1 MSQYEPLYDSFS
13 HGGHGGYVPTP
24 RMSVSAS
31 VYLPGSDVDPQTG
44 WLKPDRQRRC
54 RTQGKK
60 LEMERLTREQQAL
73 EESIRRE
80 MSKGGVRISVRM
92 GVFLTALLLF
102 ICGLC
107 VLLQQGTIADR
118 QKDINR
124 LERSIADCR
133 SQNAAEAIAEVEQQ
147 HAARS
152 QNAALETQIAEA
164 STEAAICYAAARDLN
179 MIPAESAEAIHLV
192 AVDTRPMAS
201 AGTETQAQ
209 ADAAI
214 EVPSAQTTSATHVPA
229 VASN

>member
-92 GVFLTALLLF
+92 GAFLTALLLF

-124 LERSIADCR
+124 LERSIADC
-133 SQNAAEAIAEVEQQ
+133 
-147 HAARS
+147 RS

>member
-133 SQNAAEAIAEVEQQ
+133 SQNAA
-147 HAARS
+147 
-152 QNAALETQIAEA
+152 LETQIAEA

-214 EVPSAQTTSATHVPA
+214 EVPSAQTTAATHVPA

>member
-133 SQNAAEAIAEVEQQ
+133 SQNAA
-147 HAARS
+147 
-152 QNAALETQIAEA
+152 LETQIAEA

-201 AGTETQAQ
+201 AGTENQAQ

>member
-133 SQNAAEAIAEVEQQ
+133 SQNAA
-147 HAARS
+147 
-152 QNAALETQIAEA
+152 LETQIAEA

-179 MIPAESAEAIHLV
+179 MIPAESAEAIHLA

>member
-60 LEMERLTREQQAL
+60 LEIERLTREQQAL

-124 LERSIADCR
+124 LERSIADC
-133 SQNAAEAIAEVEQQ
+133 
-147 HAARS
+147 RS

>member
-80 MSKGGVRISVRM
+80 MNKGGVRISVRM

-124 LERSIADCR
+124 LERSIADC
-133 SQNAAEAIAEVEQQ
+133 
-147 HAARS
+147 RS

>member
-133 SQNAAEAIAEVEQQ
+133 SQNAA
-147 HAARS
+147 
-152 QNAALETQIAEA
+152 LETQIAEA

-229 VASN
+229 VTSN

>member
-133 SQNAAEAIAEVEQQ
+133 SQNAA
-147 HAARS
+147 
-152 QNAALETQIAEA
+152 LETQIAEA

-214 EVPSAQTTSATHVPA
+214 EVPSAQTTSATSSILGVGPCRPSCISA
-229 VASN
+229 NGSLRC

>member
-24 RMSVSAS
+24 RMSVSSS

-54 RTQGKK
+54 RTQGKQ

-80 MSKGGVRISVRM
+80 MSKGGVRISVRL
-92 GVFLTALLLF
+92 GVFLMALLLF
-102 ICGLC
+102 VCGLC
-107 VLLQQGTIADR
+107 VLIQQGAIADR
-118 QKDINR
+118 QKAVNR
-124 LERSIADCR
+124 LERSIADC
-133 SQNAAEAIAEVEQQ
+133 
-147 HAARS
+147 RS

-192 AVDTRPMAS
+192 AMDTRPVAA
-201 AGTETQAQ
+201 AGTYAQ

-214 EVPSAQTTSATHVPA
+214 DVASTENASATHVPT

>member
-124 LERSIADCR
+124 LERSIVDC
-133 SQNAAEAIAEVEQQ
+133 
-147 HAARS
+147 RS

>member
-31 VYLPGSDVDPQTG
+31 VYLPGSDVDPHTG

-133 SQNAAEAIAEVEQQ
+133 SQNAA
-147 HAARS
+147 
-152 QNAALETQIAEA
+152 LETQIAEA

>member
-13 HGGHGGYVPTP
+13 HGGHCGYVPTP
-24 RMSVSAS
+24 RMSVSSS

-60 LEMERLTREQQAL
+60 LEMERLTREQKAL

-124 LERSIADCR
+124 LERSIADC
-133 SQNAAEAIAEVEQQ
+133 
-147 HAARS
+147 RS

-214 EVPSAQTTSATHVPA
+214 EVPSAQTTSVTHVPA

>member
-107 VLLQQGTIADR
+107 LLLQQGTIADR

-124 LERSIADCR
+124 LERSIADC
-133 SQNAAEAIAEVEQQ
+133 
-147 HAARS
+147 RS

>member
-1 MSQYEPLYDSFS
+1 MSQYEPRYDSFS

-133 SQNAAEAIAEVEQQ
+133 SQNAA
-147 HAARS
+147 
-152 QNAALETQIAEA
+152 LETQIAEA

>member
-1 MSQYEPLYDSFS
+1 
-13 HGGHGGYVPTP
+13 
-24 RMSVSAS
+24 MSVSAS

-107 VLLQQGTIADR
+107 VLLQQGTIATGKR
-118 QKDINR
+118 T
-124 LERSIADCR
+124 STVW
-133 SQNAAEAIAEVEQQ
+133 NAPSRI
-147 HAARS
+147 
-152 QNAALETQIAEA
+152 
-164 STEAAICYAAARDLN
+164 AAARTPPWKHRLRSFDRGCDL
-179 MIPAESAEAIHLV
+179 LRC
-192 AVDTRPMAS
+192 RP
-201 AGTETQAQ
+201 
-209 ADAAI
+209 
-214 EVPSAQTTSATHVPA
+214 
-229 VASN
+229 

>member
-133 SQNAAEAIAEVEQQ
+133 SQNAA
-147 HAARS
+147 
-152 QNAALETQIAEA
+152 LETQIAEA

-201 AGTETQAQ
+201 AGTETQSQ

>member
-13 HGGHGGYVPTP
+13 HGGHGGYVPTS

-133 SQNAAEAIAEVEQQ
+133 SQNAA
-147 HAARS
+147 
-152 QNAALETQIAEA
+152 LETQIAEA

-201 AGTETQAQ
+201 AGTETQAR

-214 EVPSAQTTSATHVPA
+214 EVPSEQTTSATHVPA

>member
-24 RMSVSAS
+24 RMSVAAS
-31 VYLPGSDVDPQTG
+31 GYLPGSDVDPQTG

-133 SQNAAEAIAEVEQQ
+133 SQNAA
-147 HAARS
+147 
-152 QNAALETQIAEA
+152 LETQIAEA

>member
-133 SQNAAEAIAEVEQQ
+133 SQNAA
-147 HAARS
+147 
-152 QNAALETQIAEA
+152 LETQIAEA
-164 STEAAICYAAARDLN
+164 STEAAICYAAARDLS

>member
-133 SQNAAEAIAEVEQQ
+133 CL
-147 HAARS
+147 
-152 QNAALETQIAEA
+152 NAALETQIAEG
-164 STEAAICYAAARDLN
+164 SPEAEICYAAARDLT

>member
-60 LEMERLTREQQAL
+60 LGMERLTREQQAL

-124 LERSIADCR
+124 LERSIADC
-133 SQNAAEAIAEVEQQ
+133 
-147 HAARS
+147 RS

>member
-133 SQNAAEAIAEVEQQ
+133 SQNAA
-147 HAARS
+147 
-152 QNAALETQIAEA
+152 LETQIAEA
-164 STEAAICYAAARDLN
+164 STEAAICYATARDLN

>member
-73 EESIRRE
+73 EESVRRE

-124 LERSIADCR
+124 LERSIADC
-133 SQNAAEAIAEVEQQ
+133 
-147 HAARS
+147 RS

>member
-133 SQNAAEAIAEVEQQ
+133 SQN
-147 HAARS
+147 S
-152 QNAALETQIAEA
+152 ALETQIAEA

>member
-133 SQNAAEAIAEVEQQ
+133 SQNAA
-147 HAARS
+147 
-152 QNAALETQIAEA
+152 LETQIAEA

-201 AGTETQAQ
+201 TGTETQAQ

>member
-1 MSQYEPLYDSFS
+1 MSQYEPMYDSYS
-13 HGGHGGYVPTP
+13 RTAQERYVPTP
-24 RMSVSAS
+24 RMSVSSS
-31 VYLPGSDVDPQTG
+31 VYLPGSDVDIQTG
-44 WLKPDRQRRC
+44 RLKPDRQRRC
-54 RTQGKK
+54 RTQGKR
-60 LEMERLTREQQAL
+60 LEIERLEREEQAL
-73 EESIRRE
+73 KASVQRE
-80 MSKGGVRISVRM
+80 MSKGGTRISVRT
-92 GVFLTALLLF
+92 GILLIAVLLF
-102 ICGLC
+102 VCGISILI
-107 VLLQQGTIADR
+107 QQGTIADR
-118 QKDINR
+118 QKAVNR
-124 LERSIADCR
+124 LESSIADC
-133 SQNAAEAIAEVEQQ
+133 
-147 HAARS
+147 RS

>member
-60 LEMERLTREQQAL
+60 LEMERLPREQQAL

-124 LERSIADCR
+124 LERSIADC
-133 SQNAAEAIAEVEQQ
+133 
-147 HAARS
+147 RS

>member
-133 SQNAAEAIAEVEQQ
+133 SQNAA
-147 HAARS
+147 
-152 QNAALETQIAEA
+152 LETQIAEA

-192 AVDTRPMAS
+192 DVD
-201 AGTETQAQ
+201 G
-209 ADAAI
+209 
-214 EVPSAQTTSATHVPA
+214 PSADLCAEYEQVLFPA
-229 VASN
+229 APLLPAGNRQ

>member
-133 SQNAAEAIAEVEQQ
+133 SQNAA
-147 HAARS
+147 
-152 QNAALETQIAEA
+152 LETQIAEA

-179 MIPAESAEAIHLV
+179 MIPADSAEAIHLV

-201 AGTETQAQ
+201 AGTETQAR

-214 EVPSAQTTSATHVPA
+214 EVPSEQTTSATHVPA

>member
-44 WLKPDRQRRC
+44 WLKPDRQRCC

-133 SQNAAEAIAEVEQQ
+133 SQNAA
-147 HAARS
+147 
-152 QNAALETQIAEA
+152 LETQIAEA

>member
-31 VYLPGSDVDPQTG
+31 VYLPGSDVDPRTG

-133 SQNAAEAIAEVEQQ
+133 SQNAA
-147 HAARS
+147 
-152 QNAALETQIAEA
+152 LETQIAEA

>member
-80 MSKGGVRISVRM
+80 MSKGGVRISVSM

-124 LERSIADCR
+124 LERSIADC
-133 SQNAAEAIAEVEQQ
+133 
-147 HAARS
+147 RS